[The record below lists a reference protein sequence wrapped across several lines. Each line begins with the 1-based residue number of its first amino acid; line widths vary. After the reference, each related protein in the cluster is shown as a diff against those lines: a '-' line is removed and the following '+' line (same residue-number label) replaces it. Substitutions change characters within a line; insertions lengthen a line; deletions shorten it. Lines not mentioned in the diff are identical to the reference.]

1 VGRIQVLPAA
11 LASQIAAGEVVER
24 PASAVKELIENALDA
39 EATRCDVVCDGG
51 GIGLLS
57 VGDDGIG
64 MHEDDARMSVERHA
78 TSKLR
83 KISDLNQMATFGFR
97 GEALPS
103 IASVSRFTLRTR
115 ARDSEIGL
123 RLEVEAGGP
132 PKVIYEGMKIGTTI
146 EIRDLFYNVPA
157 RRKFLRSTGTE
168 SAHVTSAVEGA
179 ALSRPDVTFTL
190 TRDGR
195 RVREI
200 LRTSSRRE
208 RVLAMLPEEALT
220 EIRGERGPLH
230 LEAHLSRPERARP
243 GAAGLSLVVNGRIVK
258 DRMIAATLAQAY
270 GASLPPGNYPRGVVY
285 IDLAPEL
292 VDVNVHPQ
300 KTEVRFVD
308 ARALSDAVYSIVS
321 RDLSVAFS
329 LPQGTRGNRSR
340 AAQKPNPGMGL
351 LPVERPWIPA
361 LDRKSTETFRDTVV
375 PGERLTVA
383 ERLPTRPSAVHR
395 DEALTP
401 RGELSNREELPTQTP
416 NRGPLPTLVSD
427 GDEDPTDE
435 AEVLPK
441 GADTLVA
448 PPFDA
453 NAAVTCDATLSSL
466 SSQDDDA
473 DEPAPETM
481 QTPSGEV
488 RAGTVFGSQEREVD
502 SESTSQ
508 VNSSAPKSCGRLRFI
523 AQVKS
528 NYLICEGADGLYVIE
543 QHAAA
548 ERVTFANLLAQYH
561 AHAIEAQTLLFP
573 MMLDL
578 SPKETE
584 LLDEQRELFQTL
596 GLDVRVRS
604 RERVSIHSVPRLLQN
619 ANPERLVR
627 ELLHEMTK
635 GNRSALKG
643 NIESIIELLAR
654 HGAHH
659 VGETLTAVQAQ
670 TLLTN
675 LDEVG
680 LTQTGAHS
688 KPVVAVM
695 RYADLERQV
704 GRR

>member
-83 KISDLNQMATFGFR
+83 NVADLNHLLTFGFR

-115 ARDSEIGL
+115 SRDSEIGL
-123 RLEVEAGGP
+123 RLEVEAGGS
-132 PKVIYEGMKIGTTI
+132 PKVVHEGMKIGTTI
-146 EIRDLFYNVPA
+146 EIRDLFFNVPA

-208 RVLAMLPEEALT
+208 RVLAMLPEEELT
-220 EIRGERGPLH
+220 EVRGERGPLR

-270 GASLPPGNYPRGVVY
+270 GASLSPGNYPRGVVY

-340 AAQKPNPGMGL
+340 TAQKPNPGTGL
-351 LPVERPWIPA
+351 LPVERPWIPS
-361 LDRKSTETFRDTVV
+361 LDRKSTETFRDPVV

-383 ERLPTRPSAVHR
+383 ERLPARPNDAAPR
-395 DEALTP
+395 DDLA
-401 RGELSNREELPTQTP
+401 NREELPTQTP
-416 NRGPLPTLVSD
+416 HRGPLPTLVSD
-427 GDEDPTDE
+427 GDEGPTDK
-435 AEVLPK
+435 AHALPK
-441 GADTLVA
+441 GADTLVP
-448 PPFDA
+448 PPFDER
-453 NAAVTCDATLSSL
+453 AAATCGATLSSV
-466 SSQDDDA
+466 SSRDDEA

-488 RAGTVFGSQEREVD
+488 RAGSVLGSQEREVD

-578 SPKETE
+578 LPKETE

-627 ELLHEMTK
+627 ELLREMTK

-654 HGAHH
+654 QGALH

-680 LTQTGAHS
+680 LTQTGAHG

-695 RYADLERQV
+695 RYADLERQA

>member
-39 EATRCDVVCDGG
+39 EATRCDVICDGG

-83 KISDLNQMATFGFR
+83 NVADLNHLLTFGFR

-123 RLEVEAGGP
+123 RLEVEAGGS

-220 EIRGERGPLH
+220 EVRGERGPLR

-340 AAQKPNPGMGL
+340 AAQKPNPGTGL
-351 LPVERPWIPA
+351 LPVERPWIPS
-361 LDRKSTETFRDTVV
+361 LDRKSTEPFRDSIV

-383 ERLPTRPSAVHR
+383 ERLPTRPVVVPR
-395 DEALTP
+395 DEIVTP
-401 RGELSNREELPTQTP
+401 RGDLANREELPTQTS
-416 NRGPLPTLVSD
+416 NRRPLPTLVSD
-427 GDEDPTDE
+427 GDEVPTDD
-435 AEVLPK
+435 AE
-441 GADTLVA
+441 
-448 PPFDA
+448 
-453 NAAVTCDATLSSL
+453 AAVTCGATLSSL
-466 SSQDDDA
+466 SSRDDEA

-488 RAGTVFGSQEREVD
+488 RAGTVLGSQEREID

-573 MMLDL
+573 IMLDL
-578 SPKETE
+578 LPKETE

-627 ELLHEMTK
+627 ELLQEMTK

-654 HGAHH
+654 HGALH

-680 LTQTGAHS
+680 LTQTGAHG